1 MKFLARA
8 TVLATLVFVAGCSG
22 ESEEKLL
29 ASARG
34 YLDKHDGR
42 AAVIQLK
49 NLLQKNPDSG
59 PARLLMGRALVE
71 SGDPGNAIVEFRK
84 AQELRVPDD
93 DVLPEMARAMM
104 LTGEAAKVAAQFAS
118 TELKRESA
126 NADLHA
132 TVGAAFALQNNLEQ
146 ARAQSAR
153 ALQSQPGYA
162 PAVVLQAQLKAM
174 ERDIDGALF
183 LLDDVLKKAPDD
195 TRAGVMRGELLWRGK
210 GDRDGAAEAFRKVL
224 ATNPRSVQ
232 AHTSLVGLLG
242 EQGRHEEAAKALAEL
257 KKVAPSHPDTL
268 YLEARAAYRTKDF
281 RSAADLAARL
291 VKGMP
296 DNPIALEM
304 AGAAAYQLKGY
315 QQAETQL
322 SRALKLAPDRLLAR
336 QVLAQTYLRT
346 GQPARAVEALQ
357 PLVDNPK
364 ADGASLAVAGEAY
377 LQAGDP
383 KRADEAFKR
392 AALAAPQNNQVR
404 TSVAVSRAAHG
415 QLAQAL
421 PELES
426 LAASDSDPRA
436 DFALV
441 SARLAQKDTAGAL
454 KAIDALQKK
463 LPDSAQPDYLRGR
476 VLVLRNDA
484 AGATKA
490 FEAALAKDRNYQ
502 PAVAGLAALDLAAG
516 RPAEARKRFE
526 ALAQADPKNVAAHL
540 ALADLAVRAG
550 APVAEIARHYEEAAK
565 AAPEDAAPRVRLV
578 DLYLKSGDPKAALSV
593 AQTGAAALPD
603 SAALLDALGRAQ
615 VAAGDSEQGLTTF
628 RKLAALQPS
637 SATAQ
642 LRVAEAQFAA
652 GDRAGARAALRKAL
666 ELDPKLF
673 AAQRALATV
682 ALADKRPEDAIAAAR
697 EWQAKHPTDAAGF
710 ALEGEVESV
719 RRNWAPAASAL
730 RAALQRARSP
740 ELAIALHAALL
751 NGGQRAE
758 ADRFAADW
766 QRTQPADQAF
776 RYHLGDVAM
785 AARDYAGAERHYRT
799 VLEAQPRNALAMNNI
814 AWLLVQQGKPGA
826 LPLAE
831 QANQALPGRAA
842 LMDTLASA
850 LAADNQVPR
859 AIEVQ
864 KQALERSQQDPNL
877 RLNLARLYIKAGD
890 KAKAGA
896 ELQTLAKLGDAFRGQ
911 AEVAAL
917 QKTLQ

>member
-1 MKFLARA
+1 MKLPLRA
-8 TVLATLVFVAGCSG
+8 IALATLVLAAGCSG
-22 ESEEKLL
+22 DSEEKLL

-34 YLDKHDGR
+34 YLEKHDGR

-59 PARLLMGRALVE
+59 PARLLMGRALLE
-71 SGDPGNAIVEFRK
+71 SGDPANAIVEFRK
-84 AQELRVPDD
+84 AQELQVPDD

-104 LTGEAAKVAAQFAS
+104 LTGEAAKVAAQYAG

-146 ARAQSAR
+146 AKAQSAR
-153 ALQSQPGYA
+153 ALQSQPGHA

-174 ERDIDGALF
+174 ERDTDGALF
-183 LLDDVLKKAPDD
+183 LLDDVLKKDPDD
-195 TRAGVMRGELLWRGK
+195 TRAGVMRGELLWRAK
-210 GDRDGAAEAFRKVL
+210 GDREGAVAAFRKVL
-224 ATNPRSVQ
+224 AKNPRSVQ
-232 AHTSLVGLLG
+232 AHTSLVGVLG
-242 EQGRHEEAAKALAEL
+242 EMGQTEASEKALAEL
-257 KKVAPSHPDTL
+257 KKAAPSHPDTL
-268 YLEARAAYRTKDF
+268 YLEARAAYRKKDY
-281 RSAADLAARL
+281 RGAADLAARL

-322 SRALKLAPDRLLAR
+322 ARVLKLAPDRLLAR

-346 GQPARAVEALQ
+346 GQPARAIETLQ

-392 AALAAPQNNQVR
+392 AAQAAPQNNQVR
-404 TSVAVSRAAHG
+404 TAVAISRAAHG

-426 LAASDSDPRA
+426 LAATESDPRA

-476 VLVLRNDA
+476 VLVLRNDP
-484 AGATKA
+484 AGAAKA
-490 FEAALAKDRNYQ
+490 FQASLAKDRNYH
-502 PAVAGLAALDLAAG
+502 PSVAGLAALDLAAG

-526 ALAQADPKNVAAHL
+526 ALVQADPKNAQAHM
-540 ALADLAVRAG
+540 ALADLSVRAG
-550 APVAEIARHYEEAAK
+550 APVAEIARHYEDAAK
-565 AAPEDAAPRVRLV
+565 ASPEDPTPRVRVV
-578 DLYLKSGDPKAALSV
+578 DLYLKSGDPKAALSA

-603 SAALLDALGRAQ
+603 HPALLDALGRAQ
-615 VAAGDSEQGLTTF
+615 VAAGDSQQGLSTF
-628 RKLAALQPS
+628 RKLAGLQPD
-637 SATAQ
+637 SAVAQ
-642 LRVAEAQFAA
+642 VRLAEAQFAA

-666 ELDPKLF
+666 DLEPRLF

-682 ALADKRPEDAIAAAR
+682 ALAEKHPDDAVAVAR
-697 EWQAKHPTDAAGF
+697 EWQAKHPADAAGY
-710 ALEGEVESV
+710 ALEGEIEST
-719 RRNWAPAASAL
+719 RRNWPAATTAL
-730 RAALQRARSP
+730 RAALQRAKSP

-751 NGGQRAE
+751 NGNQRPE

-766 QRTQPADQAF
+766 QRQQPADQAF

-785 AARDYAGAERHYRT
+785 AARDYAGAERHYRA

-814 AWLLVQQGKPGA
+814 AWLMVQQGKPGGLA
-826 LPLAE
+826 LAE

-842 LMDTLASA
+842 LLDTLASA
-850 LAADNQVPR
+850 LAAENQFPR

-864 KQALERSQQDPNL
+864 KEALERSRQDPNL
-877 RLNLARLYIKAGD
+877 RLNLARIYAKAGD
-890 KAKAGA
+890 KAKASA